1 MHPCPHAAQSQSG
14 ALFGLD
20 ARIALAI
27 FSIVA
32 VVAGVAVVAN
42 FSDTKAK
49 SLGTEL
55 TETGHAIE
63 LMQSNLKTDIFRAL
77 SQPSG
82 KNAFQALYD
91 NQVIMETYNLRAR
104 WNGPYIKFT
113 SNINPR
119 YGDMLL
125 LKGADDHTQPCTGNE
140 MCYLY
145 LVYSRMPLDVLEA
158 VNALIDGE
166 AENQPSFTGRV
177 QWHRG
182 DAGEFL
188 LYYRAQIALTP
199 DYE

>member
-1 MHPCPHAAQSQSG
+1 MFNHPHSQSG

-20 ARIALAI
+20 ARIALAV
-27 FSIVA
+27 FSILA

-42 FSDTKAK
+42 FADTKAK

-55 TETGHAIE
+55 TETGQAIE
-63 LMQSNLKTDIFRAL
+63 LMQSDLKTDIFRAL

-91 NQVIMETYNLRAR
+91 NQVIREDNNLRAA

-113 SNINPR
+113 SNVNPR

-125 LKGADDHTQPCTGNE
+125 VKGADDHTQPCTGNE

-145 LVYSRMPLDVLEA
+145 LVYSRMPLDVLQE
-158 VNALIDGE
+158 VNKLVDGE
-166 AENQPSFTGRV
+166 IETQPSVSGRV

-182 DAGEFL
+182 DEGEFL
-188 LYYRAQIALTP
+188 LYYRAQRALTP
-199 DYE
+199 DDQ

>member
-1 MHPCPHAAQSQSG
+1 MSTHPPASQSG

-20 ARIALAI
+20 ARIALAV
-27 FSIVA
+27 FSILA

-55 TETGHAIE
+55 TETGQAIE
-63 LMQSNLKTDIFRAL
+63 LLQSDLKTDVFRAL

-91 NQVIMETYNLRAR
+91 NQVIREDNNLRAM

-125 LKGADDHTQPCTGNE
+125 AKAADDHNQPCTGNE

-145 LVYSRMPLDVLEA
+145 LVYSRMPLDVLTG
-158 VNALIDGE
+158 VDKLIDGGTE
-166 AENQPSFTGRV
+166 RYPMSAGRV

-182 DAGEFL
+182 EGGDFL
-188 LYYRAQIALTP
+188 LYFRAQRALTP
-199 DYE
+199 DDQ